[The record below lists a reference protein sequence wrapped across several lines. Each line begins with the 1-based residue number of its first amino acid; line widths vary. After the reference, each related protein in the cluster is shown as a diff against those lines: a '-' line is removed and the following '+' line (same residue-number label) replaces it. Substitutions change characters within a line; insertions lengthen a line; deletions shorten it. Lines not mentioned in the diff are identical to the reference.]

1 MKKTVRD
8 FDLKGKKVIVRCDLN
23 VPMDGNVILD
33 DTRIRESL
41 KTINY
46 LIDNDC
52 KVIILSH
59 LGKVKTE
66 EDKKNNSLFSVS
78 VRLGELLGKEVYFSK
93 KTRGSELE
101 ELVNNL
107 SDGDVL
113 LIENTRY
120 EDVDGK
126 KESSCDMEL
135 AKYWASLGEIFIND
149 AYGTCHRKHASNVGI
164 ASILPSGIGFLV
176 EKEINNISNV
186 INEDTH
192 PYVVVMGGK
201 KITDKIPIIRNLIT
215 KCDNLLIGGG
225 MSYTFLKALGYNV
238 GNSIV
243 DVDNIDFCKEMLDKY
258 GDKIVLPVDFIASLD
273 IDSVDTVVRELGNI
287 GEEESCFDIGPK
299 TREKFREILRGAKR
313 VIINGPVGVFEKEV
327 FSEGTKSIYS
337 CLVENNVKTLIGG
350 GDSASSVNNLGFK
363 DKFYHIST
371 GGGATLEFLSGNVLP
386 GIDIINDK

>member
-1 MKKTVRD
+1 MKKTVKD

-23 VPMDGNVILD
+23 VPMDGNVITD

-52 KVIILSH
+52 KIIILSH

-66 EDKKNNSLFSVS
+66 EDKKNNSLLSVS
-78 VRLGELLGKEVYFSK
+78 VRLGELLGKDVYFSK
-93 KTRGSELE
+93 ETRGSELE
-101 ELVNNL
+101 KLVNNL
-107 SDGDVL
+107 KEKDVL

-126 KESSCDMEL
+126 KESSCDIEL

-225 MSYTFLKALGYNV
+225 MSYTFLTALGYNV

-273 IDSVDTVVRELGNI
+273 IDITDIVV
-287 GEEESCFDIGPK
+287 
-299 TREKFREILRGAKR
+299 
-313 VIINGPVGVFEKEV
+313 
-327 FSEGTKSIYS
+327 
-337 CLVENNVKTLIGG
+337 
-350 GDSASSVNNLGFK
+350 
-363 DKFYHIST
+363 
-371 GGGATLEFLSGNVLP
+371 
-386 GIDIINDK
+386 

>member
-1 MKKTVRD
+1 MKKTVKD
-8 FDLKGKKVIVRCDLN
+8 FELKGKKVIVRCDLN

-59 LGKVKTE
+59 LGKVKIE
-66 EDKKNNSLFSVS
+66 EDKKNNSLLSVS

-93 KTRGSELE
+93 KTRGNELE
-101 ELVNNL
+101 KLVNNL
-107 SDGDVL
+107 SVGDVL

-135 AKYWASLGEIFIND
+135 AKYWAGLGEIFIND

-164 ASILPSGIGFLV
+164 ASVLPSGIGFLV

-258 GDKIVLPVDFIASLD
+258 GDKIVLPIDFIASLD

-287 GEEESCFDIGPK
+287 KEEESCFDIGPK

-327 FSEGTKSIYS
+327 FSEGTKSVYN

>member
-1 MKKTVRD
+1 MKKTVKD

-46 LIDNDC
+46 LIDNNC
-52 KVIILSH
+52 KIIILSH

-66 EDKKNNSLFSVS
+66 EDKKNNSLYSVS

-93 KTRGSELE
+93 ETRGSGLE
-101 ELVNNL
+101 KLVNNL
-107 SDGDVL
+107 GDGDVL

-164 ASILPSGIGFLV
+164 ASMLPSGIGFLV

-273 IDSVDTVVRELGNI
+273 IDSTDIVVRELGNI
-287 GEEESCFDIGPK
+287 REEESCFDIGPK
-299 TREKFREILRGAKR
+299 TRDKFSEILRGAKR